1 MQQPTKVDLAAEIEE
16 LTRGAVVNEF
26 LDRWTGKVKRV
37 ELGIKLAQNKWGQ
50 PIYRHDELVQIR
62 DWIKS
67 HLWRERGERDK
78 YLAVEPIATAR
89 KGDRDGVRDSRAAEN

>member
-1 MQQPTKVDLAAEIEE
+1 MQASKVDLAAEIEE
-16 LTRGAVVNEF
+16 LTRGAVVSEF

-50 PIYRHDELVQIR
+50 SVYRHDELVQIR

-67 HLWRERGERDK
+67 HLWRERGERHK
-78 YLAVEPIATAR
+78 YLAVDPIVTAEQ
-89 KGDRDGVRDSRAAEN
+89 GDRDGVRDSRAAAN